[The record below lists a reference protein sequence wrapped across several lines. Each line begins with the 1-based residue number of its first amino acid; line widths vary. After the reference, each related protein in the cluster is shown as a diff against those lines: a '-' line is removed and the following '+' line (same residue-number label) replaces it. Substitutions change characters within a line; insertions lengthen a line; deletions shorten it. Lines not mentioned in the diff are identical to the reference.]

1 MSRLSIPTREA
12 APAASQP
19 LLDAVGKSL
28 GVVPNLFRLVGQS
41 PAALEGVAEAACS
54 NSAAMLVLYGL
65 RLGADR
71 YYEAALLIAMLGFIT
86 TVVLSKFLTRGDVI
100 E

>member
-1 MSRLSIPTREA
+1 MLSIAIDIAFT
-12 APAASQP
+12 
-19 LLDAVGKSL
+19 LLGLSL
-28 GVVPNLFRLVGQS
+28 ALTLLRVLRGPDVVDRIL
-41 PAALEGVAEAACS
+41 ALDTLYV
-54 NSAAMLVLYGL
+54 NSATMLVLYGL
-65 RLGADR
+65 ELGTGR

>member
-1 MSRLSIPTREA
+1 MLSQAITIALGLLAVSLVLALVRLLRGPDVIDRILA
-12 APAASQP
+12 
-19 LLDAVGKSL
+19 LDTLYV
-28 GVVPNLFRLVGQS
+28 
-41 PAALEGVAEAACS
+41 
-54 NSAAMLVLYGL
+54 NSAAMLVVYGL
-65 RLGADR
+65 KLGADR

>member
-1 MSRLSIPTREA
+1 MLNQAIDLAFALLGLSLALCLVRLMRGPDVTDRIPA
-12 APAASQP
+12 
-19 LLDAVGKSL
+19 LDTLDV
-28 GVVPNLFRLVGQS
+28 
-41 PAALEGVAEAACS
+41 

-65 RLGADR
+65 RLGVHR

>member
-1 MSRLSIPTREA
+1 MLSVAITISLAMLGLSLALTLVRLLRGPDLTDRILA
-12 APAASQP
+12 
-19 LLDAVGKSL
+19 LDTMYINA
-28 GVVPNLFRLVGQS
+28 
-41 PAALEGVAEAACS
+41 
-54 NSAAMLVLYGL
+54 AAMLVLYGL
-65 RLGADR
+65 ELGTGR

>member
-1 MSRLSIPTREA
+1 MLSLAIDVAFT
-12 APAASQP
+12 
-19 LLDAVGKSL
+19 LLGLSL
-28 GVVPNLFRLVGQS
+28 ALTLVRVVRGPDVTDRIL
-41 PAALEGVAEAACS
+41 ALDTLYV
-54 NSAAMLVLYGL
+54 NSATMLVLYGL
-65 RLGADR
+65 QLGTGR

>member
-1 MSRLSIPTREA
+1 MLSHAIDIA
-12 APAASQP
+12 LA
-19 LLDAVGKSL
+19 LL
-28 GVVPNLFRLVGQS
+28 GVSLALTLVRLVRG
-41 PAALEGVAEAACS
+41 PDVIDRILALDTLYV

>member
-1 MSRLSIPTREA
+1 MLSLAIDVA
-12 APAASQP
+12 FA
-19 LLDAVGKSL
+19 LLGLSL
-28 GVVPNLFRLVGQS
+28 ALTLVRVVRGPDVIDRIL
-41 PAALEGVAEAACS
+41 ALDTLYV
-54 NSAAMLVLYGL
+54 NSATMLVLYGL
-65 RLGADR
+65 QLGTGR

>member
-1 MSRLSIPTREA
+1 MLSIA
-12 APAASQP
+12 IYIAFV
-19 LLDAVGKSL
+19 LLGLSL
-28 GVVPNLFRLVGQS
+28 ALTLVRLVLG
-41 PAALEGVAEAACS
+41 PDVTDRILALDTLYV

-65 RLGADR
+65 DLGTGR

-86 TVVLSKFLTRGDVI
+86 TVVFSKFLTRGDVI

>member
-1 MSRLSIPTREA
+1 MLSHALDLAFALLGLSLALALLRLWRGPDLTDRILALDTLYVNA
-12 APAASQP
+12 AT
-19 LLDAVGKSL
+19 
-28 GVVPNLFRLVGQS
+28 
-41 PAALEGVAEAACS
+41 
-54 NSAAMLVLYGL
+54 MLVLYGL
-65 RLGADR
+65 ELGTGR

>member
-1 MSRLSIPTREA
+1 MLSIAIDIAFT
-12 APAASQP
+12 
-19 LLDAVGKSL
+19 LLGLSFALTLLRVMRGPD
-28 GVVPNLFRLVGQS
+28 VVDRIL
-41 PAALEGVAEAACS
+41 ALDTLYV
-54 NSAAMLVLYGL
+54 NSATMLVLYGL
-65 RLGADR
+65 QLGTGR

>member
-1 MSRLSIPTREA
+1 MLSLAIDVA
-12 APAASQP
+12 FA
-19 LLDAVGKSL
+19 LLGLSL
-28 GVVPNLFRLVGQS
+28 ALTLVRVVRGPDVTDRIL
-41 PAALEGVAEAACS
+41 ALDTLYV
-54 NSAAMLVLYGL
+54 NSATMLVLYGL
-65 RLGADR
+65 QLGTGR

>member
-1 MSRLSIPTREA
+1 MLSGAITVA
-12 APAASQP
+12 LV
-19 LLDAVGKSL
+19 LLGLSL
-28 GVVPNLFRLVGQS
+28 ALTLVRVLLG
-41 PAALEGVAEAACS
+41 PDLTDRIVALDTLYINA
-54 NSAAMLVLYGL
+54 AAMLVLYGL
-65 RLGADR
+65 ELGTGR

>member
-1 MSRLSIPTREA
+1 MLSVAIDLA
-12 APAASQP
+12 FA
-19 LLDAVGKSL
+19 LLGLSL
-28 GVVPNLFRLVGQS
+28 ALTLVRVLRG
-41 PAALEGVAEAACS
+41 PDVTDRILALDTLYV

-65 RLGADR
+65 DLGTGR
-71 YYEAALLIAMLGFIT
+71 YYEAALLIAMLGFVT

>member
-1 MSRLSIPTREA
+1 MLSLAIDIA
-12 APAASQP
+12 FA
-19 LLDAVGKSL
+19 LLGLSL
-28 GVVPNLFRLVGQS
+28 ALVLVRVVRGPDVADRIV
-41 PAALEGVAEAACS
+41 ALDTLYV

-65 RLGADR
+65 ELGTGR

>member
-1 MSRLSIPTREA
+1 MLSLAIDIA
-12 APAASQP
+12 FA
-19 LLDAVGKSL
+19 LLVLSL
-28 GVVPNLFRLVGQS
+28 AITLVRVVRGPDVTDRSL
-41 PAALEGVAEAACS
+41 ALDTLYV
-54 NSAAMLVLYGL
+54 NSATMLVLYGL
-65 RLGADR
+65 QLGTGR

>member
-1 MSRLSIPTREA
+1 MLSLAIDVA
-12 APAASQP
+12 FA
-19 LLDAVGKSL
+19 LLGLSL
-28 GVVPNLFRLVGQS
+28 ALTLARVVRGPDIVDRVL
-41 PAALEGVAEAACS
+41 ALDTLYV
-54 NSAAMLVLYGL
+54 NSATMLVLYGL
-65 RLGADR
+65 ELGTGR

>member
-1 MSRLSIPTREA
+1 MLSVAITVA
-12 APAASQP
+12 MV
-19 LLDAVGKSL
+19 LLGLSL
-28 GVVPNLFRLVGQS
+28 ALTLVRVVLGPDLTDRIV
-41 PAALEGVAEAACS
+41 ALDTLYINA
-54 NSAAMLVLYGL
+54 AAMLVLYGL
-65 RLGADR
+65 ELGTGR

>member
-1 MSRLSIPTREA
+1 MLSLAFDVAFT
-12 APAASQP
+12 
-19 LLDAVGKSL
+19 LLGLSL
-28 GVVPNLFRLVGQS
+28 ALTLVRIVRG
-41 PAALEGVAEAACS
+41 PDVTDRILALDTLYV
-54 NSAAMLVLYGL
+54 NSATMLVLYGL
-65 RLGADR
+65 QLGTGR

>member
-1 MSRLSIPTREA
+1 MLSGAITVA
-12 APAASQP
+12 LV
-19 LLDAVGKSL
+19 LLGLSL
-28 GVVPNLFRLVGQS
+28 ALTLVRVVLGPDLTDRIV
-41 PAALEGVAEAACS
+41 ALDTLYINA
-54 NSAAMLVLYGL
+54 AAMLVLYGL
-65 RLGADR
+65 ELGTGR

>member
-1 MSRLSIPTREA
+1 MLTIAIDVAFALLGLSLALTLVRVVRGPDVTDRILA
-12 APAASQP
+12 
-19 LLDAVGKSL
+19 LDTLYV
-28 GVVPNLFRLVGQS
+28 
-41 PAALEGVAEAACS
+41 
-54 NSAAMLVLYGL
+54 NSATMLVLYGL
-65 RLGADR
+65 QLGTGR

>member
-1 MSRLSIPTREA
+1 MLSLAIDVA
-12 APAASQP
+12 FA
-19 LLDAVGKSL
+19 LLGLSL
-28 GVVPNLFRLVGQS
+28 
-41 PAALEGVAEAACS
+41 ALTLLRVLRGPDVTDRILALDTLYV

-65 RLGADR
+65 DLGTGR

>member
-1 MSRLSIPTREA
+1 MLSIA
-12 APAASQP
+12 IDIAFA
-19 LLDAVGKSL
+19 LLGLSL
-28 GVVPNLFRLVGQS
+28 ALTLVRVVRGPDVTDRIL
-41 PAALEGVAEAACS
+41 ALDTLYV
-54 NSAAMLVLYGL
+54 NSATMLVLYGL
-65 RLGADR
+65 QLGTGR

>member
-1 MSRLSIPTREA
+1 MLSLAIDVA
-12 APAASQP
+12 FA
-19 LLDAVGKSL
+19 LLGLSFALTLLRVLRGPD
-28 GVVPNLFRLVGQS
+28 VVDRIL
-41 PAALEGVAEAACS
+41 ALDTLYV
-54 NSAAMLVLYGL
+54 NSATMLVLYGL
-65 RLGADR
+65 ELGTGR

>member
-1 MSRLSIPTREA
+1 MLSLAIDVA
-12 APAASQP
+12 FA
-19 LLDAVGKSL
+19 LLGLSL
-28 GVVPNLFRLVGQS
+28 ALTLLRVLRGPDVVDRIL
-41 PAALEGVAEAACS
+41 ALDTLYV
-54 NSAAMLVLYGL
+54 NSATMLVLYGL
-65 RLGADR
+65 DLGTGR

>member
-1 MSRLSIPTREA
+1 MLSTAIA
-12 APAASQP
+12 IAFA
-19 LLDAVGKSL
+19 LL
-28 GVVPNLFRLVGQS
+28 GVSVVLTLVRLMRG
-41 PAALEGVAEAACS
+41 PDLTDRILALDTLYV

-65 RLGADR
+65 ELGTGR

>member
-1 MSRLSIPTREA
+1 MLSVAIDVA
-12 APAASQP
+12 FA
-19 LLDAVGKSL
+19 LLGLSL
-28 GVVPNLFRLVGQS
+28 
-41 PAALEGVAEAACS
+41 ALTLLRVLRGPDVTDRILALDTLYV

-65 RLGADR
+65 DLGTGR

>member
-1 MSRLSIPTREA
+1 MLSLAIDVA
-12 APAASQP
+12 FA
-19 LLDAVGKSL
+19 LLGLSL
-28 GVVPNLFRLVGQS
+28 ALTLVRVVRGPDVVDRIL
-41 PAALEGVAEAACS
+41 ALDTLYV
-54 NSAAMLVLYGL
+54 NSATMLVLYGL
-65 RLGADR
+65 QLGTGR